1 MTTADVSLFDD
12 RGNIRE
18 DLAPEDLSG
27 LSPEMQEAA
36 AHTIIS
42 CRAAQAQDL
51 LVIDLRKEWYAAVA
65 VETEA
70 IELDKI
76 TNVAVDP
83 TFAARCV
90 IAANTP
96 GMEKPK
102 PPKINSKV
110 RSARDV
116 AMAATVAIRQTF
128 NEAQKLQRE
137 VTSPARAASVVAWI
151 KLCQPPEG
159 RQMAQAREYQMQGS
173 VQRAANVAHHGSPEP
188 AKPVVAH
195 LTPMELA
202 GPNAKMRQ
210 RRPMGSMVA
219 VKPLGPKID

>member
-1 MTTADVSLFDD
+1 MPDVSLFTD
-12 RGNIRE
+12 RGMVRE
-18 DLAPEDLSG
+18 DLTAEELGG

-36 AHTIIS
+36 AATIIA
-42 CRAAQAQDL
+42 CRSAQDQDD
-51 LVIDLRKEWYAAVA
+51 LVNNLRKEWYEKVSIETAA
-65 VETEA
+65 T
-70 IELDKI
+70 ELDQQ

-102 PPKINSKV
+102 PPKLNSKV

-116 AMAATVAIRQTF
+116 AAAATVAIRQTF

-151 KLCQPPEG
+151 KLCQPSEG

-188 AKPVVAH
+188 AKPVMAH

-202 GPNAKMRQ
+202 GPNAKIRQ